1 LLTADLVHVR
11 RRGDR
16 LTVVPV
22 AEAERPRARELAATA
37 LLLVRAHVGLPRG
50 ALLEAWSQ
58 VAIAPA
64 ENRLARGLFKLA
76 LDACEFEEGAGLDP
90 VELRRAIFTQA
101 AAVRGS
107 GRDFDRAVVLA
118 DIAQARGLDPDA
130 IEEALYSDLPTAH
143 VLRKADLPSPDGLL
157 AQHDLASHQ
166 TVLLRAVK
174 VQARVFS
181 ASAGGYRALFR
192 KLKFHRLLYVV
203 TPLDRVGSRRAL
215 PGADHRGRVWEP
227 LGGSHLDS
235 CAGYAIDLDGP
246 MSLFEQTTK
255 YGLNLALALPAIM
268 ACDAWEVRADVRWG
282 KDRRPLRYHLRGGG
296 ESSASNNASL
306 PDEVA
311 ALLADLRQQESPWQ
325 VSPSEAILA
334 LPGLGVCVPDLEF
347 VHRGSGQR
355 VVHEVLGFW
364 SRAAVWKRVE
374 MAEAGLPFPVVF
386 AVSKHLRVS
395 EEVLPADAPA
405 ALYVYART
413 MGARAVLERV
423 ETVAAAARR

>member
-90 VELRRAIFTQA
+90 VELRREIFTLA

-118 DIAQARGLDPDA
+118 DIAQARGLDVDA

-166 TVLLRAVK
+166 TILLRAVK
-174 VQARVFS
+174 LQARVFS

-192 KLKFHRLLYVV
+192 KLKFHRLLH
-203 TPLDRVGSRRAL
+203 TITELDRG
-215 PGADHRGRVWEP
+215 
-227 LGGSHLDS
+227 
-235 CAGYAIDLDGP
+235 AGYAIDLDGP

-268 ACDAWEVRADVRWG
+268 ACDAWEVHADVRWG
-282 KDRRPLRYHLRGGG
+282 KDRRPVRYHLRGGR
-296 ESSASNNASL
+296 ESSASNNASP

-355 VVHEVLGFW
+355 VFLEVLGFW

-395 EEVLPADAPA
+395 EEVLPADARA
-405 ALYVYART
+405 TLYVYARA
-413 MGARAVLERV
+413 MNARAVLERV
-423 ETVAAAARR
+423 EAVAAALARR

>member
-1 LLTADLVHVR
+1 MLTTDLVHVR

-16 LTVVPV
+16 LIVVPI

-37 LLLVRAHVGLPRG
+37 LALVRAHVGLPRG
-50 ALLEAWSQ
+50 ALLEAWNQ
-58 VAIAPA
+58 VAITPA
-64 ENRLARGLFKLA
+64 ENRLARALFKLA
-76 LDACEFEEGAGLDP
+76 LDACEFEESAGLDP
-90 VELRRAIFTQA
+90 VELRREIFTSA
-101 AAVRGS
+101 AAARAWGH
-107 GRDFDRAVVLA
+107 DFDRAAVLA
-118 DIAQARGLDPDA
+118 DIAQARGADIDT

-157 AQHDLASHQ
+157 ARHELASHQ
-166 TVLLRAVK
+166 AVLLRAVK
-174 VQARVFS
+174 VRAHVFS
-181 ASAGGYRALFR
+181 ANAGGYRALFR
-192 KLKFHRLLYVV
+192 KLKFHRLLHAI
-203 TPLDRVGSRRAL
+203 TELDRG
-215 PGADHRGRVWEP
+215 
-227 LGGSHLDS
+227 
-235 CAGYAIDLDGP
+235 AGYAIDLDGP

-255 YGLNLALALPAIM
+255 YGLSLALALPAIM
-268 ACDAWEVRADVRWG
+268 ACDAWEVRADLRWG
-282 KDRRPLRYHLRGGG
+282 KDRRPLRCHLRGGR
-296 ESSASNNASL
+296 ESLPSDNAGL

-347 VHRGSGQR
+347 VHRDSGQR
-355 VVHEVLGFW
+355 VFLEVLGFW

-395 EEVLPADAPA
+395 EEILPADAPA

-413 MGARAVLERV
+413 MNARAVFERV
-423 ETVAAAARR
+423 EAVAGRLVPAVE

>member
-1 LLTADLVHVR
+1 MLTADLVHVR

-16 LTVVPV
+16 LTVVPL

-37 LLLVRAHVGLPRG
+37 LLLVRAHIGLPRG
-50 ALLEAWSQ
+50 ALIEAWSQ

-76 LDACEFEEGAGLDP
+76 LDACEFEEGAGVDP

-118 DIAQARGLDPDA
+118 DIAQARGLDIGA

-174 VQARVFS
+174 VQARVFN

-192 KLKFHRLLYVV
+192 KLKFHRLLH
-203 TPLDRVGSRRAL
+203 TITELDRG
-215 PGADHRGRVWEP
+215 
-227 LGGSHLDS
+227 
-235 CAGYAIDLDGP
+235 AGYAIDLDGP

-282 KDRRPLRYHLRGGG
+282 KDRRPVRYHLRGGR

-311 ALLADLRQQESPWQ
+311 TLLADLRQQESPWQ
-325 VSPSEAILA
+325 VSPSAAILA

-355 VVHEVLGFW
+355 VFLEVLGFW

-374 MAEAGLPFPVVF
+374 MAESGLPFPVVF

-405 ALYVYART
+405 ALYVYARA
-413 MGARAVLERV
+413 MNAHAVLKRV
-423 ETVAAAARR
+423 EAVAGRLVPAVE

>member
-1 LLTADLVHVR
+1 M
-11 RRGDR
+11 
-16 LTVVPV
+16 TVVPL

-50 ALLEAWSQ
+50 TLLEAWSQ

-90 VELRRAIFTQA
+90 VEIRREIFTQA

-118 DIAQARGLDPDA
+118 DIAQAHGLDVDA

-166 TVLLRAVK
+166 SILLRAVK

-192 KLKFHRLLYVV
+192 KLKFHRLLH
-203 TPLDRVGSRRAL
+203 TITELDRG
-215 PGADHRGRVWEP
+215 
-227 LGGSHLDS
+227 
-235 CAGYAIDLDGP
+235 AGYAIDLDGP

-282 KDRRPLRYHLRGGG
+282 KDRRPVRYHLRGGR
-296 ESSASNNASL
+296 ESSVSNNAGL

-311 ALLADLRQQESPWQ
+311 ALLADLRQRESPWQ

-355 VVHEVLGFW
+355 VFLEILGFW

-405 ALYVYART
+405 ALYVYARA
-413 MGARAVLERV
+413 MNARAVLDRIE
-423 ETVAAAARR
+423 ALAARARREH